1 MNAMLRFI
9 LALKGRRAPKEDE
22 DDNTYRPYW
31 WGEDEDPSF
40 KVIRGEARLR
50 AHDDLME
57 AIAKGEA
64 RPQKRLGVITTGD
77 IGRAKKE
84 GQK

>member
-1 MNAMLRFI
+1 
-9 LALKGRRAPKEDE
+9 
-22 DDNTYRPYW
+22 
-31 WGEDEDPSF
+31 
-40 KVIRGEARLR
+40 
-50 AHDDLME
+50 ME

>member
-1 MNAMLRFI
+1 MRRFL
-9 LALKGRRAPKEDE
+9 LALKGRRAPVQ
-22 DDNTYRPYW
+22 DDDADTYRPWW
-31 WGEDEDPSF
+31 WGADEDPSL
-40 KVIRGEARLR
+40 KVIRAEARQR